1 MAGVVAGLLGI
12 AVGWAAST
20 RTPQATQAV
29 RPVAGPTWVGQET
42 DPRSCK
48 PRPPFRIQSAVDAGG
63 NWVVDVANHGQ
74 ARDLVI
80 TTWSEV
86 SPTPVI
92 VWQGRFAADEAR
104 TFVVGVPPAAASRVW
119 AAVEGLPGAVAPA
132 SPSGSIGD
140 APAIMRSVTGLERVL
155 PLGTAAAEP
164 QPHVDP
170 STGERVLDLPGTIGT
185 EP

>member
-1 MAGVVAGLLGI
+1 MTGVVAGLLAI
-12 AVGWAAST
+12 AGGWAASN
-20 RTPQATQAV
+20 RTPQAPPQESA
-29 RPVAGPTWVGQET
+29 VAGPAWVGQEA

-48 PRPPFRIQSAVDAGG
+48 PRPPFGIRSAIDAGG
-63 NWVVDVANHGQ
+63 NWVVDVANPGQ

-86 SPTPVI
+86 SPTPAI
-92 VWQGRFAADEAR
+92 VWQGRFEANEAR
-104 TFVVGVPPAAASRVW
+104 TFVVGAPPVAANRVW
-119 AAVEGLPGAVAPA
+119 AAVELLPDASAPGSA
-132 SPSGSIGD
+132 SGTSDD
-140 APAIMRSVTGLERVL
+140 APSILRSVTGLERAMPV
-155 PLGTAAAEP
+155 GTAAAEP